1 MSDVFKVVANGAGV
15 AAEGDREQ
23 QDRQFDDHEL
33 LDAYSR
39 AVVSVVDSVG
49 PSVVSI
55 RAQARGQEPGAG
67 AAGSGFVISSDG
79 YVLTNS
85 HVVHGAMGL
94 EVSLTDGRRFSASL
108 LGEDPGTDLAV
119 IQIDGPALPS
129 ARLGQSARLRVGQL
143 VIAIG
148 NPFGFQSTVSAGV
161 VSATGRSLRS
171 TTGRLIDN
179 IIQTDVALNP
189 GNSGGPLVDSRGQ
202 VVGINTAVFAMAQG
216 IGFAVPIDTATSL
229 IPQLLARGR
238 VVRAYLGF
246 GGQSRPVDRRL
257 ARALGLPHERAI
269 EITTVEPGTPAAG
282 AALRE
287 GDLVIA
293 IDDRPVQSVDDV
305 HRLLGAEAIG
315 RSLRISVV
323 RGGRPLEVRVVPAEA
338 P

>member
-1 MSDVFKVVANGAGV
+1 MSDTVTVVADGRGT

-23 QDRQFDDHEL
+23 QNRPFGDHEVF
-33 LDAYSR
+33 DAYSR

-55 RAQARGQEPGAG
+55 RAQARGQQRGSG

-85 HVVHGAMGL
+85 HVVHGALGL
-94 EVSLTDGRRFSASL
+94 EVSLTDGRRFGASL
-108 LGEDPGTDLAV
+108 LGEDPGTDLAL
-119 IQIDGPALPS
+119 IQIDAPALPS

-189 GNSGGPLVDSRGQ
+189 GNSGGPLVDSGGQ

-216 IGFAVPIDTATSL
+216 ISFAVPIDTATSL
-229 IPQLLARGR
+229 IPQLLTRGR

-246 GGQSRPVDRRL
+246 GGQSRPIDRRL
-257 ARALGLPHERAI
+257 ARALGLAHERAI

-282 AALRE
+282 AGLRE

-293 IDDRPVQSVDDV
+293 IDDRPVQTVDDV

-315 RSLRISVV
+315 LSLRISVV